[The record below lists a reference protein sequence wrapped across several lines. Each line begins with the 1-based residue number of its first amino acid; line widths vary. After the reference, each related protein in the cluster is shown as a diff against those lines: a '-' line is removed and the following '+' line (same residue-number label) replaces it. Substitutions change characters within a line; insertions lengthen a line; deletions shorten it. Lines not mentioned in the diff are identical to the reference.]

1 MPSFDQLSYSPHNKT
16 NNTQY
21 SQEYDIHM
29 NIKCDLD
36 NEQQHRSQIDA

>member
-21 SQEYDIHM
+21 NQYDIHM
-29 NIKCDLD
+29 SIICDLD
-36 NEQQHRSQIDA
+36 NEQQHHSQIDA